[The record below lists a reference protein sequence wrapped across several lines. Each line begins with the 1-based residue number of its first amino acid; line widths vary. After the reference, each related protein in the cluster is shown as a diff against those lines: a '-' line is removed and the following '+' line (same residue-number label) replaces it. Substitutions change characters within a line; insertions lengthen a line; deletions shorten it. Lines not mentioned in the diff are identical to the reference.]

1 MVNDPTSLNNL
12 QTKVDD
18 LDVDKEK
25 NASIGFKKLS
35 NVVDNEVVNKKN

>member
-25 NASIGFKKLS
+25 NASIAFKKLS
-35 NVVDNEVVNKKN
+35 NVVDNEVVKKNN